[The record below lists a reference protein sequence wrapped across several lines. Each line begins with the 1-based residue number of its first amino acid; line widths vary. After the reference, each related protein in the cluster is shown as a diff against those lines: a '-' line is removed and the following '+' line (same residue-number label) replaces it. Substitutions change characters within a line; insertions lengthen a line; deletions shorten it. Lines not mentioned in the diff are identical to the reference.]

1 MVRKSTRTAKHEILR
16 SFMET
21 TIAQAAKEVFAERG
35 YQRATLEEIA
45 QRAGMSKATIYLYY
59 RNKDDLFLHV
69 VEELITM
76 VMAATAEE
84 AATAKPPLEKLYG
97 MVRGK
102 IEFYERE
109 REFFRIYLNEKQGLE
124 VAPKDPHK
132 RAVREMYLQGVQTM
146 AGVVQEGIDAGVLRP
161 MDSQRLAFFLQE
173 MISNVLEQRILGA
186 IDTAVEAD
194 VALVLSLF
202 LDGARQRDAAL
213 TDRQVTDGAPGA
225 TVTER

>member
-1 MVRKSTRTAKHEILR
+1 MTRQSTRTAKQEILR

-69 VEELITM
+69 VEELVNT
-76 VMAATAEE
+76 VMAATAQE

-102 IEFYERE
+102 VEFYEQE

-132 RAVREMYLQGVQTM
+132 KALREMYLQDVQTL
-146 AGVVQEGIDAGVLRP
+146 AGVVQEGVDAGMLRP
-161 MDSQRLAFFLQE
+161 MDSRRLAFFLRE
-173 MISNVLEQRILGA
+173 MISNVLEQRILGH
-186 IDTAVEAD
+186 IDTSVEGD
-194 VALVLSLF
+194 VELVLSLF
-202 LDGARQRDAAL
+202 LDGARSR
-213 TDRQVTDGAPGA
+213 
-225 TVTER
+225 

>member
-1 MVRKSTRTAKHEILR
+1 MMRKSTRTAKQEILR

-59 RNKDDLFLHV
+59 RNKDDLFLHA
-69 VEELITM
+69 VEELVNTA
-76 VMAATAEE
+76 MAAMAQE
-84 AATAKPPLEKLYG
+84 ATTAKPPLEKLYS

-102 IEFYERE
+102 VEFYERE
-109 REFFRIYLNEKQGLE
+109 REFFRIYLSEKQGLE
-124 VAPKDPHK
+124 VAPKTPHK
-132 RAVREMYLQGVQTM
+132 KAIREMYLQGVRTL

-173 MISNVLEQRILGA
+173 MISNVLEQRILGHSD
-186 IDTAVEAD
+186 ISVEAD
-194 VALVLSLF
+194 VELLLSLF
-202 LDGARQRDAAL
+202 LDGARQR
-213 TDRQVTDGAPGA
+213 
-225 TVTER
+225 

>member
-1 MVRKSTRTAKHEILR
+1 MTRQSTRTAKQEILR

-45 QRAGMSKATIYLYY
+45 QRAGMSKATIYLYF

-69 VEELITM
+69 VEELVNT
-76 VMAATAEE
+76 VMAATAQE

-102 IEFYERE
+102 VEFYERE

-124 VAPKDPHK
+124 VAPRDPHK
-132 RAVREMYLQGVQTM
+132 KALREMYLQDVQTL
-146 AGVVQEGIDAGVLRP
+146 AGVVQEGIDAGMLRP
-161 MDSQRLAFFLQE
+161 MDSRRLAFFLRE
-173 MISNVLEQRILGA
+173 MISNVLEQRILGH
-186 IDTAVEAD
+186 IDTSVEGD
-194 VALVLSLF
+194 VELVLSLF
-202 LDGARQRDAAL
+202 LDGARSR
-213 TDRQVTDGAPGA
+213 
-225 TVTER
+225 